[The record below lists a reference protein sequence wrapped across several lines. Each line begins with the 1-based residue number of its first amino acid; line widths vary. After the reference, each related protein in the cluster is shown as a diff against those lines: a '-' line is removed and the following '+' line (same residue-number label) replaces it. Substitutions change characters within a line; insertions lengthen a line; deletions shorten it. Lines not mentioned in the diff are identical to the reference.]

1 MPCICNCKT
10 ISQYTRLSLFSWW
23 RRSGGSMAAKR
34 QYNDRKTT
42 RQHLKPMQPRNWELT
57 ASITWAAVD
66 EKVKIH
72 QLHNGSWIKP
82 TKKSAMAWLAI
93 SKLDGTVFKF
103 LLGSLQ
109 IAPTTSAFISDVAN
123 AVIATKTAQK
133 YFSSKFPSL
142 QDWFI
147 RLNVIAF
154 PIPNLPLT

>member
-1 MPCICNCKT
+1 MPCICNCMT
-10 ISQYTRLSLFSWW
+10 ISQYTRWSLFSWW
-23 RRSGGSMAAKR
+23 RRRGGSMAAKR
-34 QYNDRKTT
+34 HYNDQKTT
-42 RQHLKPMQPRNWELT
+42 PTTCKTDATKKRELT

-66 EKVKIH
+66 ENVKIH
-72 QLHNGSWIKP
+72 QLHNGLWIRP

-93 SKLDGTVFKF
+93 STVFKF

-133 YFSSKFPSL
+133 YFRSKFPSL

-147 RLNVIAF
+147 RINVITF
-154 PIPNLPLT
+154 TIPNLPLT